1 MNDERLDNVVKT
13 LISLT
18 QQIAILD
25 DNMSQLRAS
34 IQFLKIFAAT
44 QLSPADPAVALEQ
57 INLQIK
63 NLVASDA
70 SSKERQAASDSLEAL
85 TAWMQRGKPP
95 LDT

>member
-1 MNDERLDNVVKT
+1 MNDERLDSVVKT
-13 LISLT
+13 VISLT
-18 QQIAILD
+18 QQLTILD

-34 IQFLKIFAAT
+34 IQFLKVFAAT
-44 QLSPADPAVALEQ
+44 QLSPSDPAEGLER

-63 NLVASDA
+63 SLVASDE
-70 SSKERQAASDSLEAL
+70 SSKERQQASDSLEAL